1 MAKPI
6 KQAPAGIPIQGRN
19 AAYVA
24 RNRADLIEAASE
36 VFARIGHG
44 ATVEEIAAHAGV
56 SVSTIYSHFPSKQ
69 DLFKTFSFESFMK
82 WQSWVSAKVSP
93 LDDPLVE
100 FVTIPRLLMRQR
112 ETHPMYAEAARKSFE
127 QMNANRS
134 ALTEKMRE
142 SAMTLLKAGLLSM
155 DHPAI
160 RLENYAACIFATYEK
175 YLMDEKVTSED
186 CDIALEIA
194 LQLLGISPAQA
205 KKLAHGKLPDLS
217 R

>member
-1 MAKPI
+1 
-6 KQAPAGIPIQGRN
+6 
-19 AAYVA
+19 
-24 RNRADLIEAASE
+24 
-36 VFARIGHG
+36 
-44 ATVEEIAAHAGV
+44 
-56 SVSTIYSHFPSKQ
+56 
-69 DLFKTFSFESFMK
+69 
-82 WQSWVSAKVSP
+82 
-93 LDDPLVE
+93 
-100 FVTIPRLLMRQR
+100 
-112 ETHPMYAEAARKSFE
+112 
-127 QMNANRS
+127 
-134 ALTEKMRE
+134 
-142 SAMTLLKAGLLSM
+142 M